1 MNFTRERMIGCS
13 LTAMVCRMAENIYP
27 ADVEKQKE
35 LAKNHAVFFNT
46 QQGLGAVIY
55 GIVLG
60 VEVERAK
67 TNAIPNQLIQFIQT
81 ALTGPL
87 AGLGDSLIQALITP
101 IIISIAIGMSQETGL
116 LLGLIF
122 MIAVYSAINGA
133 MSYYLFK
140 SEYKFGVSG
149 AEKLLDSDAKD
160 RILPALET
168 ICIP

>member
-13 LTAMVCRMAENIYP
+13 LTVMVCRMAEDIYP

>member
-1 MNFTRERMIGCS
+1 
-13 LTAMVCRMAENIYP
+13 MAG
-27 ADVEKQKE
+27 
-35 LAKNHAVFFNT
+35 
-46 QQGLGAVIY
+46 GL
-55 GIVLG
+55 LSPL
-60 VEVERAK
+60 RS
-67 TNAIPNQLIQFIQT
+67 
-81 ALTGPL
+81 GPS
-87 AGLGDSLIQALITP
+87 DSEGG
-101 IIISIAIGMSQETGL
+101 GMSQETGL